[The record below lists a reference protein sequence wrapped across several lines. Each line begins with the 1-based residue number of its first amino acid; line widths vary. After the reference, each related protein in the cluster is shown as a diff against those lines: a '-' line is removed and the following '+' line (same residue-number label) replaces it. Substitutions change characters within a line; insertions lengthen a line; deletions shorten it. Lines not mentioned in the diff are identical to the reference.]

1 MRTGTGGIQS
11 SFWVDEQITEIS
23 YLAERLLGKAGRILY
38 ITKSMR
44 APTAILNANVFNA
57 EAKRIWFGDIEIER
71 DEKALIKLSGSIGP
85 LYILYEAEGR
95 FLEQQPSLSLIKD
108 MALVAVEEGAILYS
122 RDFAER
128 AGILK
133 KRLRYG

>member
-11 SFWVDEQITEIS
+11 SFWVDEEITEIS

-44 APTAILNANVFNA
+44 APTVILNANVFNA
-57 EAKRIWFGDIEIER
+57 NAKRIWFGDIEIEK
-71 DEKALIKLSGSIGP
+71 DGKALIKLSGSLGA

-95 FLEQQPSLSLIKD
+95 FLEQPPSPLLIKD
-108 MALVAVEEGAILYS
+108 IAVVAVEGEDILYS

-128 AGILK
+128 VGILK